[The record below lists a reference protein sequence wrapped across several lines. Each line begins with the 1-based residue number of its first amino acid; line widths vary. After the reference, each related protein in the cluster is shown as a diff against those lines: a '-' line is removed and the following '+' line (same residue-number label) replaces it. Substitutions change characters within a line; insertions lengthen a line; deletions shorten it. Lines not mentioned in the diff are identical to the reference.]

1 MKLAIVHDFLNQ
13 FGGAERVV
21 GCFTRIFPEAPIYT
35 SIYFKKSTF
44 NFFTKKH
51 IKTSFMQKIP
61 GINKHYRK
69 FFFLYP
75 FAFRSFDLDE
85 YDIILTSSSSFAN
98 YVKKGSSSIIISYC
112 YTPARFLWNSNRY
125 LKREHIPKVVKL
137 LIKPLIYNL
146 RKRDIEAS
154 KNIDYFITISNY
166 IKKKIKDVYKR
177 DAYVFYPPIE
187 VERYR
192 FCKEKEDFYLIV
204 SRLKG
209 YKRVDIAVNAF
220 NVLKK
225 KLVIVGTG
233 EEEVYLKKI
242 AGPTIEFTG
251 RVSEEKLLDY
261 YSRARALI
269 FTGVE
274 DFGLTPVEAQASGT
288 PAIAFRGGG
297 ALETV
302 LEGKTGIFYDRPEPG
317 SLVKAVMDF
326 EKIKIDPLACRENA
340 LRFDFK
346 DFKNSFTQFLEKV
359 YEEYSGKA

>member
-35 SIYFKKSTF
+35 SIYFKNSTF
-44 NFFTKKH
+44 GLFSQKD
-51 IKTSFMQKIP
+51 IRTSFMQKIP
-61 GINKHYRK
+61 GINRHYRK

-75 FAFRSFDLDE
+75 FAFRRFDLDE

-98 YVKKGSSSIIISYC
+98 YVRKGNSSKIISYC
-112 YTPARFLWNSNRY
+112 YTPARFLWNSDKY
-125 LKREHIPKVVKL
+125 LKRERIPKIVKI
-137 LIKPLIYNL
+137 LIKPLINNL
-146 RKRDIEAS
+146 RKKDVEAS
-154 KNIDYFITISNY
+154 KKIDHFITISNY
-166 IKKKIKDVYKR
+166 IKERVKRVYDR
-177 DAYVFYPPIE
+177 DSNVIYPPIE
-187 VERYR
+187 IERYR
-192 FCKEKEDFYLIV
+192 YQEEKEDFYLIV

-209 YKRVDIAVNAF
+209 YKRVDIAINAF
-220 NVLKK
+220 NDLKR

-242 AGPTIEFTG
+242 AGPNIEFKG

-261 YSRARALI
+261 YSHAKALV

-297 ALETV
+297 ALETI
-302 LEGKTGIFYDRPEPG
+302 LEGKTGIFYDRPEPE
-317 SLVKAVMDF
+317 SLGKAVMEF
-326 EKIKIDPLACRENA
+326 EKIKIDPRDCRENA
-340 LRFDFK
+340 LRFDFG
-346 DFKNSFTQFLEKV
+346 DFKKIFIQFLEKA
-359 YEEYSGKA
+359 YGK